1 MRVGYCGSCVGGE
14 VVGAAAEF
22 GDGGADVFG
31 FSVFQTALQ
40 IGDALPDLLQ
50 FFGIQ

>member
-1 MRVGYCGSCVGGE
+1 MDVAVHAFGGE

-31 FSVFQTALQ
+31 VAVFQTTSK
-40 IGDALPDLLQ
+40 DTKVV
-50 FFGIQ
+50 